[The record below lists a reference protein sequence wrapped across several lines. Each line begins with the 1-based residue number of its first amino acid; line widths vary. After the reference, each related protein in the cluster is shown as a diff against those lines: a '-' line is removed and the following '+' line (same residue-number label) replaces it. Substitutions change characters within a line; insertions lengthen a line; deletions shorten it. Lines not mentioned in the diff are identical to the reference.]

1 MTNKKLFK
9 SAVIITAVML
19 SVSGCAGGCSKQ
31 TEPVIAD
38 ATVETPEPEESV
50 ESIESAEPTPS
61 PTVEPTQE
69 SIDDTISSESED
81 NIESEEDTI
90 NEEDIQSE
98 EVEPDLG
105 YTIIAIDEVTM
116 YATTNANLRSGP
128 GTDYD
133 KVGSLTYAQEIV
145 CNGKVADGD
154 KEWLVLK
161 TEDGSIQMVSAK
173 LVSRTKP
180 QPQSSSGSS
189 SSGGTTT
196 TPSSGGNGGSSDGNG
211 GSGGSG
217 GGNGGSGGGNGGSGG
232 GQPSGGEDSV
242 GFDDPSGMF
251 SGMFEEGGLGDTDIH
266 WDIE

>member
-9 SAVIITAVML
+9 SAVIISAVML

-31 TEPVIAD
+31 AEPVIAD
-38 ATVETPEPEESV
+38 ATVETPAPEEST
-50 ESIESAEPTPS
+50 ESSEPTPS

-81 NIESEEDTI
+81 NIESEENAI
-90 NEEDIQSE
+90 NEENIQSE

-128 GTDYD
+128 DTTYD
-133 KVGSLTYAQEIV
+133 IVGSLTYAQEIV
-145 CNGKVADGD
+145 CNGKVEDGD

-161 TEDGSIQMVSAK
+161 TEDGSTQMVSAK

-180 QPQSSSGSS
+180 QPQSSSGSNGTS
-189 SSGGTTT
+189 TTQQPSGGGQ
-196 TPSSGGNGGSSDGNG
+196 PSSGGNG

-217 GGNGGSGGGNGGSGG
+217 GGNGGSGGG
-232 GQPSGGEDSV
+232 QPSGGDPGSV
-242 GFDDPSGMF
+242 GMGEAGGMF
-251 SGMFEEGGLGDTDIH
+251 SDLPEFGAGGLDPNAPGSDLN
-266 WDIE
+266 WE

>member
-19 SVSGCAGGCSKQ
+19 SVSGCAGGCSEQ

-38 ATVETPEPEESV
+38 ATVETPEPEEST
-50 ESIESAEPTPS
+50 ESSESSEPTPS

-81 NIESEEDTI
+81 NIESEENTI

-128 GTDYD
+128 DTTYD
-133 KVGSLTYAQEIV
+133 IVGSLTYAQEIV

-180 QPQSSSGSS
+180 QPQSSGGGS

-196 TPSSGGNGGSSDGNG
+196 TPSSGGNGGS
-211 GSGGSG
+211 G
-217 GGNGGSGGGNGGSGG
+217 GGTPPADDGGFDPGAVGLPEWGAGGL
-232 GQPSGGEDSV
+232 EDS
-242 GFDDPSGMF
+242 GY
-251 SGMFEEGGLGDTDIH
+251 H

>member
-1 MTNKKLFK
+1 MLNKKMFK
-9 SAVIITAVML
+9 SVVIITAVML
-19 SVSGCAGGCSKQ
+19 SISGCAGGCSEQ
-31 TEPVIAD
+31 AEPVIAD
-38 ATVETPEPEESV
+38 ATVETPEPEES
-50 ESIESAEPTPS
+50 IESVENTEPTPS

-189 SSGGTTT
+189 SSGG
-196 TPSSGGNGGSSDGNG
+196 GSSTQQTSGEG
-211 GSGGSG
+211 QPSSGGSG
-217 GGNGGSGGGNGGSGG
+217 GGNGGSGGGTPPADDGDVTGGALSGLPEWGAG
-232 GQPSGGEDSV
+232 GLEDS
-242 GFDDPSGMF
+242 GYQW
-251 SGMFEEGGLGDTDIH
+251 E
-266 WDIE
+266 IE

>member
-31 TEPVIAD
+31 TDPVIAD

-50 ESIESAEPTPS
+50 ESIESTEPTPS
-61 PTVEPTQE
+61 PTVEPTEE

-81 NIESEEDTI
+81 NIASEENTI
-90 NEEDIQSE
+90 NEEEIQSE

-180 QPQSSSGSS
+180 QPQSSGGSS

-196 TPSSGGNGGSSDGNG
+196 TPSSGGNGS
-211 GSGGSG
+211 SG
-217 GGNGGSGGGNGGSGG
+217 GGTGGSGGSGG
-232 GQPSGGEDSV
+232 GQPSGGGDPGSV
-242 GFDDPSGMF
+242 GMGEAGGAF
-251 SGMFEEGGLGDTDIH
+251 SGLPEFGGGGYGSGGGQGLD
-266 WDIE
+266 WE

>member
-1 MTNKKLFK
+1 
-9 SAVIITAVML
+9 ML

-38 ATVETPEPEESV
+38 TTVETPEPEESV
-50 ESIESAEPTPS
+50 ESIENTEPTPS

-81 NIESEEDTI
+81 NIESEENTI
-90 NEEDIQSE
+90 NEENIQSK

-105 YTIIAIDEVTM
+105 YTIIAIDEITM

-128 GTDYD
+128 DTTYD
-133 KVGSLTYAQEIV
+133 IVGSLTYAQEITV
-145 CNGKVADGD
+145 NGKVEDGD

-161 TEDGSIQMVSAK
+161 TEDGSTQMVSAK

-189 SSGGTTT
+189 GGSSTTT
-196 TPSSGGNGGSSDGNG
+196 TQQP
-211 GSGGSG
+211 SG
-217 GGNGGSGGGNGGSGG
+217 GGQPSSGGNGGSGG
-232 GQPSGGEDSV
+232 GQPSGGEGSV
-242 GFDDPSGMF
+242 GFDDPNGMF
-251 SGMFEEGGLGDTDIH
+251 SGIFEEGGLEDSGYH

>member
-9 SAVIITAVML
+9 SALIITAVML

-31 TEPVIAD
+31 AEPVIAD
-38 ATVETPEPEESV
+38 ATVETPEPEESIESV
-50 ESIESAEPTPS
+50 ESTEPTPS

-69 SIDDTISSESED
+69 SIEDIVSSESED
-81 NIESEEDTI
+81 NIESEENTI

-128 GTDYD
+128 DTTYD
-133 KVGSLTYAQEIV
+133 IVGSLTYAQEIV

-180 QPQSSSGSS
+180 QPQSSSGS
-189 SSGGTTT
+189 
-196 TPSSGGNGGSSDGNG
+196 GGSSTTTQQPSG
-211 GSGGSG
+211 GGQPSSGGSG
-217 GGNGGSGGGNGGSGG
+217 GGNGGSGGGTPPADDGDVTGGALSGLPEWGAG
-232 GQPSGGEDSV
+232 GLEDS
-242 GFDDPSGMF
+242 GY
-251 SGMFEEGGLGDTDIH
+251 H
-266 WDIE
+266 WEIE

>member
-31 TEPVIAD
+31 TDPVIAD

-50 ESIESAEPTPS
+50 ESIESTEPTPS

-69 SIDDTISSESED
+69 SIDDTVSSESED
-81 NIESEEDTI
+81 NIESEENTI
-90 NEEDIQSE
+90 NEENIQSE

-161 TEDGSIQMVSAK
+161 TEDESIQMVSAK

-180 QPQSSSGSS
+180 QPQSSGGSS
-189 SSGGTTT
+189 SSGGGSSTQQPSGEGQ
-196 TPSSGGNGGSSDGNG
+196 PSSGGND
-211 GSGGSG
+211 
-217 GGNGGSGGGNGGSGG
+217 GSGG
-232 GQPSGGEDSV
+232 GQPSGGDPDSAPI
-242 GFDDPSGMF
+242 GGGAF
-251 SGMFEEGGLGDTDIH
+251 SGLPVGGGPGSGTGEDVYFE
-266 WDIE
+266 

>member
-9 SAVIITAVML
+9 SAAVITAVML

-38 ATVETPEPEESV
+38 ATVETPEPEEST
-50 ESIESAEPTPS
+50 ESTEPTPS

-81 NIESEEDTI
+81 NIESEENTI
-90 NEEDIQSE
+90 NEEEIQSK

-128 GTDYD
+128 DTTYD
-133 KVGSLTYAQEIV
+133 IVGSLTYAQEIV

-180 QPQSSSGSS
+180 QPQSSGGS
-189 SSGGTTT
+189 SSGGSTTQQ
-196 TPSSGGNGGSSDGNG
+196 P
-211 GSGGSG
+211 SG
-217 GGNGGSGGGNGGSGG
+217 GGQPSSGGSGGGNGGSGG
-232 GQPSGGEDSV
+232 GQPSGGGDPGSV
-242 GFDDPSGMF
+242 GMGEAGGMF
-251 SGMFEEGGLGDTDIH
+251 SGLPEFGAGGQGSGTGEDVHFE
-266 WDIE
+266 

>member
-9 SAVIITAVML
+9 SAVIISAVML
-19 SVSGCAGGCSKQ
+19 SVSGCAGGCSEQ

-38 ATVETPEPEESV
+38 AAVETPEPEES
-50 ESIESAEPTPS
+50 IETKEPTPS

-81 NIESEEDTI
+81 NIESEENTI
-90 NEEDIQSE
+90 NEEEIQSK
-98 EVEPDLG
+98 EVEPHLG

-128 GTDYD
+128 DTTYD
-133 KVGSLTYAQEIV
+133 IVGSLTYAQEIV

-161 TEDGSIQMVSAK
+161 TGDGSIQMVSAK

-180 QPQSSSGSS
+180 QPQSTGGTS
-189 SSGGTTT
+189 SSGG
-196 TPSSGGNGGSSDGNG
+196 GSSTQQP
-211 GSGGSG
+211 SGGSG
-217 GGNGGSGGGNGGSGG
+217 SSGGSSGGNGGSGG
-232 GQPSGGEDSV
+232 GQPSGGDPDSAPM
-242 GFDDPSGMF
+242 GGGAF
-251 SGMFEEGGLGDTDIH
+251 SGLPEFGAGGQGSGTGEDVHFE
-266 WDIE
+266 

>member
-1 MTNKKLFK
+1 
-9 SAVIITAVML
+9 ML

-31 TEPVIAD
+31 AEPVIAD
-38 ATVETPEPEESV
+38 ATVETPAPEEST
-50 ESIESAEPTPS
+50 EPTPS

-81 NIESEEDTI
+81 NIASEENTI
-90 NEEDIQSE
+90 NEEEIQSK

-128 GTDYD
+128 DTTYD
-133 KVGSLTYAQEIV
+133 IVGSLTYAQEIV

-161 TEDGSIQMVSAK
+161 TEDGSTQMVSAK

-189 SSGGTTT
+189 GGSSSTTTT
-196 TPSSGGNGGSSDGNG
+196 TPSS
-211 GSGGSG
+211 

-232 GQPSGGEDSV
+232 SGGSGGGQPSGGDPDSAPI
-242 GFDDPSGMF
+242 GGGAF
-251 SGMFEEGGLGDTDIH
+251 SGLPVSGGYDPNAPGSDLN
-266 WDIE
+266 WE

>member
-19 SVSGCAGGCSKQ
+19 SVSGCAGGCSEQ

-38 ATVETPEPEESV
+38 ATVETPEPEEST
-50 ESIESAEPTPS
+50 ESSESSEPTPS

-81 NIESEEDTI
+81 NKESEENTI

-128 GTDYD
+128 DTTYD
-133 KVGSLTYAQEIV
+133 IVGSLTYAQEIV

-180 QPQSSSGSS
+180 QPQSSSGS
-189 SSGGTTT
+189 GGTTT

-217 GGNGGSGGGNGGSGG
+217 GGNGGSGGG
-232 GQPSGGEDSV
+232 QPSGGEDSV
-242 GFDDPSGMF
+242 GFDDPNGMF
-251 SGMFEEGGLGDTDIH
+251 SGLPEFGAGGLGDTDIH

>member
-1 MTNKKLFK
+1 MRNKKLFK

-31 TEPVIAD
+31 AEPVIAD
-38 ATVETPEPEESV
+38 ATVETPEPEESIESV
-50 ESIESAEPTPS
+50 ESTEPTPS

-81 NIESEEDTI
+81 NIESEENTI
-90 NEEDIQSE
+90 NEEEIQSK

-128 GTDYD
+128 DTTYD
-133 KVGSLTYAQEIV
+133 IVGSLTYAQEIV
-145 CNGKVADGD
+145 CNGKVEDGD

-180 QPQSSSGSS
+180 QPQSSGGGSGSN
-189 SSGGTTT
+189 GGTTT
-196 TPSSGGNGGSSDGNG
+196 TQPSGGGNG

-217 GGNGGSGGGNGGSGG
+217 GGTPPADDGDVTGGALSGLPEWGAGGIGSSGDAGG
-232 GQPSGGEDSV
+232 PWE
-242 GFDDPSGMF
+242 M
-251 SGMFEEGGLGDTDIH
+251 E
-266 WDIE
+266 

>member
-9 SAVIITAVML
+9 SAVIISAVML

-31 TEPVIAD
+31 AEPVIAD
-38 ATVETPEPEESV
+38 ATVETPAPEESTESV
-50 ESIESAEPTPS
+50 ESTEPTPS

-81 NIESEEDTI
+81 NIASEENTI
-90 NEEDIQSE
+90 NEEEIQSK

-128 GTDYD
+128 DTTYD
-133 KVGSLTYAQEIV
+133 IVGSLTYAQEIV

-180 QPQSSSGSS
+180 QPQSSSGGSGS
-189 SSGGTTT
+189 NGSTTTQQPSGGGQ
-196 TPSSGGNGGSSDGNG
+196 PS
-211 GSGGSG
+211 SGGSG
-217 GGNGGSGGGNGGSGG
+217 GGNGGGNGGSGG
-232 GQPSGGEDSV
+232 GTPPADDGDVTGGALSGLPEWGA
-242 GFDDPSGMF
+242 
-251 SGMFEEGGLGDTDIH
+251 GGLGDTDIH

>member
-9 SAVIITAVML
+9 SAVIISAVML

-31 TEPVIAD
+31 AEPVIAD
-38 ATVETPEPEESV
+38 ATVETPAPE
-50 ESIESAEPTPS
+50 ESIESTEPTPS

-81 NIESEEDTI
+81 NIASEENAI

-128 GTDYD
+128 DTTYD
-133 KVGSLTYAQEIV
+133 IVGSLTYAQEIV

-161 TEDGSIQMVSAK
+161 TEDGSTQMVSAK

-180 QPQSSSGSS
+180 QPQSS
-189 SSGGTTT
+189 GG
-196 TPSSGGNGGSSDGNG
+196 SSGGNGSTTTQQP
-211 GSGGSG
+211 SG
-217 GGNGGSGGGNGGSGG
+217 GGQPSSGGNGGSGG
-232 GQPSGGEDSV
+232 GQPSGGDPGSV
-242 GFDDPSGMF
+242 GFDDPNGMF
-251 SGMFEEGGLGDTDIH
+251 SGLPEYGAGGQGSGTGEDVYFE
-266 WDIE
+266 

>member
-1 MTNKKLFK
+1 
-9 SAVIITAVML
+9 ML

-31 TEPVIAD
+31 AEPVIAD
-38 ATVETPEPEESV
+38 ATVETPEPEESIESV
-50 ESIESAEPTPS
+50 ESTEPTPS

-69 SIDDTISSESED
+69 SIEDIVSSESED
-81 NIESEEDTI
+81 NIESEENTI

-98 EVEPDLG
+98 EVEPDLD

-128 GTDYD
+128 DTTYD
-133 KVGSLTYAQEIV
+133 IVGSLTYAQEIV

-161 TEDGSIQMVSAK
+161 TEDGSTQMVSAK

-180 QPQSSSGSS
+180 QPQSSSGSN
-189 SSGGTTT
+189 SSGG
-196 TPSSGGNGGSSDGNG
+196 GSSTQQP
-211 GSGGSG
+211 SGGSG
-217 GGNGGSGGGNGGSGG
+217 SSGGGSGSSGGGTGGSGG

-242 GFDDPSGMF
+242 GFDDPNGMF
-251 SGMFEEGGLGDTDIH
+251 SGLPEFGAGGLGDTDIH

>member
-19 SVSGCAGGCSKQ
+19 SVSGCAGGYSKQ

-38 ATVETPEPEESV
+38 ASVETPEPEESV
-50 ESIESAEPTPS
+50 ESIENTEPTPA

-81 NIESEEDTI
+81 NIASEENII
-90 NEEDIQSE
+90 NEENIQNE

-128 GTDYD
+128 DTTYD
-133 KVGSLTYAQEIV
+133 IVGSLTYAQEIV

-161 TEDGSIQMVSAK
+161 TEDGRIQMVSAK

-180 QPQSSSGSS
+180 QPQSSGGSS
-189 SSGGTTT
+189 SNGGTSSTT
-196 TPSSGGNGGSSDGNG
+196 QQPS
-211 GSGGSG
+211 
-217 GGNGGSGGGNGGSGG
+217 GGSGGGNGGSGG
-232 GQPSGGEDSV
+232 GQPSGGEDSL
-242 GFDDPSGMF
+242 GFDDPNGMF
-251 SGMFEEGGLGDTDIH
+251 SGMFEEGGLGDSGYH
-266 WDIE
+266 WEIE

>member
-31 TEPVIAD
+31 AEPVIAD

-81 NIESEEDTI
+81 NIESEENTI
-90 NEEDIQSE
+90 NEEEIQSK

-128 GTDYD
+128 DTTYD
-133 KVGSLTYAQEIV
+133 IVGSLSYAQEITV
-145 CNGKVADGD
+145 NGKVESDG
-154 KEWLVLK
+154 KVWYVLK
-161 TEDGSIQMVSAK
+161 NEDKTEMVSGS
-173 LVSRTKP
+173 LLSTTKP
-180 QPQSSSGSS
+180 QPKQ
-189 SSGGTTT
+189 TTPPSNENSQ
-196 TPSSGGNGGSSDGNG
+196 PSSGGQSS
-211 GSGGSG
+211 SS
-217 GGNGGSGGGNGGSGG
+217 
-232 GQPSGGEDSV
+232 EDPGSV
-242 GFDDPSGMF
+242 GIGEPGGMF
-251 SGMFEEGGLGDTDIH
+251 SDLPIGGGPGSNGQGPELN
-266 WDIE
+266 WE

>member
-9 SAVIITAVML
+9 SALIITAVML
-19 SVSGCAGGCSKQ
+19 SVSGCAGGCSEQ

-38 ATVETPEPEESV
+38 ATVETPEPEEST
-50 ESIESAEPTPS
+50 ESTEPTPS

-81 NIESEEDTI
+81 NIESEENTI
-90 NEEDIQSE
+90 NEEEIQSK

-128 GTDYD
+128 DTTYD
-133 KVGSLTYAQEIV
+133 IVGSLTYAQEIV

-161 TEDGSIQMVSAK
+161 TEDGSTQMVSAK

-196 TPSSGGNGGSSDGNG
+196 TPSSGGNGSS
-211 GSGGSG
+211 
-217 GGNGGSGGGNGGSGG
+217 GGSGGGNGGSGG

-242 GFDDPSGMF
+242 GFDDPNGMF
-251 SGMFEEGGLGDTDIH
+251 SGLPEFGAGGLGDTDIH

>member
-1 MTNKKLFK
+1 MLNKKMFK
-9 SAVIITAVML
+9 SVVIITAVML
-19 SVSGCAGGCSKQ
+19 SISGCAGGCSEQ
-31 TEPVIAD
+31 AEPVIAD
-38 ATVETPEPEESV
+38 ATVETPEPEESIESV
-50 ESIESAEPTPS
+50 ESTEPTPS

-81 NIESEEDTI
+81 NIESEENTI
-90 NEEDIQSE
+90 NEENIQSE

-128 GTDYD
+128 DTTYD
-133 KVGSLTYAQEIV
+133 IVGSLTYAQEITY
-145 CNGKVADGD
+145 NGKVADGD

-180 QPQSSSGSS
+180 QPQSSSGG
-189 SSGGTTT
+189 SGSNGSTTT
-196 TPSSGGNGGSSDGNG
+196 QQP
-211 GSGGSG
+211 SGGSG
-217 GGNGGSGGGNGGSGG
+217 SSGGGTGGSGGGNGGSGG

-242 GFDDPSGMF
+242 GFDDPNGMF
-251 SGMFEEGGLGDTDIH
+251 SDLPEVGAGGLGDTDIH

>member
-38 ATVETPEPEESV
+38 ATVETPEPEES
-50 ESIESAEPTPS
+50 IESTESSEPTPS

-81 NIESEEDTI
+81 NIESEENTI

-128 GTDYD
+128 DTTYD
-133 KVGSLTYAQEIV
+133 IVGSLTYAQEIV

-161 TEDGSIQMVSAK
+161 TEDGSTQMVSAK

-180 QPQSSSGSS
+180 QPQSS
-189 SSGGTTT
+189 GG
-196 TPSSGGNGGSSDGNG
+196 SSGGNGSTTTQQP
-211 GSGGSG
+211 SG
-217 GGNGGSGGGNGGSGG
+217 GGQPSSGGNGGSGG
-232 GQPSGGEDSV
+232 GQPSGGDPGSV
-242 GFDDPSGMF
+242 GFDDPNGMF
-251 SGMFEEGGLGDTDIH
+251 SGLPEYGAGGQGSGTGEDVYFE
-266 WDIE
+266 

>member
-31 TEPVIAD
+31 AEPVIAD
-38 ATVETPEPEESV
+38 ATVETPEPEEST
-50 ESIESAEPTPS
+50 ESSESSEPTPS

-69 SIDDTISSESED
+69 SIEDIVSSESED
-81 NIESEEDTI
+81 NIESEENTI
-90 NEEDIQSE
+90 NEENIQSE

-128 GTDYD
+128 DTTYD
-133 KVGSLTYAQEIV
+133 IVGSLTYAQEITV
-145 CNGKVADGD
+145 NGKVEDGD

-189 SSGGTTT
+189 GGSSTTT
-196 TPSSGGNGGSSDGNG
+196 TQQP
-211 GSGGSG
+211 SG
-217 GGNGGSGGGNGGSGG
+217 GGQPSSGGNGGSGG
-232 GQPSGGEDSV
+232 GQPSGGEGSV
-242 GFDDPSGMF
+242 GFDDPNGMF
-251 SGMFEEGGLGDTDIH
+251 SGIFEEGGLEDSGYH

>member
-19 SVSGCAGGCSKQ
+19 SVSGCAGGCSNQ
-31 TEPVIAD
+31 AEPVIAD
-38 ATVETPEPEESV
+38 VTVETPEPEES
-50 ESIESAEPTPS
+50 IETKEPTPS

-105 YTIIAIDEVTM
+105 YTIIAIDEITM

-128 GTDYD
+128 DTTYD
-133 KVGSLTYAQEIV
+133 IVGSLTYAQEITV
-145 CNGKVADGD
+145 NGKVEDGD

-161 TEDGSIQMVSAK
+161 TEDGSTQMVSAK

-196 TPSSGGNGGSSDGNG
+196 TPSSGGNGGSS
-211 GSGGSG
+211 
-217 GGNGGSGGGNGGSGG
+217 GSGG
-232 GQPSGGEDSV
+232 GQLSGNGDSV
-242 GFDDPSGMF
+242 GFDDPNGMF

>member
-1 MTNKKLFK
+1 MLNKKMFK
-9 SAVIITAVML
+9 SAVIISAVML
-19 SVSGCAGGCSKQ
+19 SISGCAGSCSEQ

-38 ATVETPEPEESV
+38 ATVETPEPEESIESV
-50 ESIESAEPTPS
+50 ESTEPTPS
-61 PTVEPTQE
+61 PTPTVEPTQE
-69 SIDDTISSESED
+69 SIEDIVSSESEG
-81 NIESEEDTI
+81 NIASEENTI

-161 TEDGSIQMVSAK
+161 TEDGSTQMVSAK

-217 GGNGGSGGGNGGSGG
+217 GGTPPADDGDVTGGALSGLPEWGAGGIGSSGDAGG
-232 GQPSGGEDSV
+232 PWE
-242 GFDDPSGMF
+242 M
-251 SGMFEEGGLGDTDIH
+251 E
-266 WDIE
+266 